1 MKTTKKK
8 YLRYAIILLAVLGIV
23 WFLLPAFIG
32 MINIGNL
39 TGGVICLLAGLAV
52 WQWSRLRKCL
62 GQWCQSRGGKILL
75 AAASVI
81 LAAVILL
88 AGTCTGL
95 MIAANTVPTESN
107 ATAVVLGCRV
117 YGEQPSLTLRSRID
131 AAYEYLTANPEAQAV
146 LSGGQGAD
154 EGISEAECIYRCL
167 VDMGI
172 DPARLHKEE
181 RSTSTRENLQ
191 FSLDIIKANN
201 LNSHIVIV
209 TNEFHQYR
217 AGRIAA
223 GLQAEYSPCAAHTA
237 WWLFPTYYMREL
249 YGIIY
254 QHIG

>member
-1 MKTTKKK
+1 MKTTKN
-8 YLRYAIILLAVLGIV
+8 YLRYAIIIVAILGIA

-39 TGGVICLLAGLAV
+39 TGGIICLLAALAA
-52 WQWSRLRKCL
+52 WKYRQLRNFIKHL
-62 GQWCQSRGGKILL
+62 RQSRGGKIFL
-75 AAASVI
+75 AAATTICAVI
-81 LAAVILL
+81 ILL
-88 AGTCTGL
+88 AGICTGL
-95 MIAANTVPTESN
+95 MIAANTVPTEAN

-117 YGEQPSLTLRSRID
+117 YGERPSLTLRSRID

-154 EGISEAECIYRCL
+154 EGISEAECIYRNL
-167 VDMGI
+167 VDKGI
-172 DPARLHKEE
+172 DPDRLYKEE
-181 RSTSTRENLQ
+181 RSTSTQENLQ
-191 FSLDIIKANN
+191 FSQEIIKANN

-223 GLQAEYSPCAAHTA
+223 DLQAEYSPCAAHTA